1 MKSIIYALAF
11 TIMVNANVL
20 SQINEEWTFRYNGPV
35 NLDDY
40 AYVVKTDRSGNV
52 VIGGYSQEGIP
63 NRADYLVFKLSPNG
77 QLIWNKKYN
86 GTSNQ
91 DDFVR
96 DIEVDSLNNIYV
108 CGSSINIGTQN
119 DIVVLKY
126 SSSGDLIW
134 SRNFNG
140 NFNGNDYPS
149 DMIMDHGGSIYITG
163 YTESSQFNED
173 CVTVKYD
180 STGLLAW
187 SRIYNGQGGQQDRG
201 NKIIIGYDHN
211 IVITGTCFQ
220 QSTGFDFLTIKYD
233 GTGNIVWTKTFNN
246 EPDVSID
253 NGISLSKDV
262 NNNIFVT
269 GSCANS
275 VSFKSNVVTLK
286 YNPSGQLIWARR
298 FDGLGNDDDFP
309 VDIAVDNLN
318 NVIVGGITTG
328 INTSLDYLILKYSN
342 NGDSIWNRKYSG
354 PGSNDDILSCIT
366 IDRNNNIYVSGD
378 VFSSNS
384 DILTIKY
391 SSDGNIIWTK
401 PYNGTGNGSDICSSM
416 FIDSSYNIFI
426 AGTSLGT
433 GTNLD
438 AIAIKYSQPIG
449 ISQISTN
456 VPNGNVLYQN
466 YPNPFNPFTNIKFD
480 ISEESEIQLGIFDI
494 NGKEILRTSVKVQ
507 AGSYEYRFN
516 GSHLASG
523 IYFYKLKS
531 NSFIWVKKMII
542 VK

>member
-1 MKSIIYALAF
+1 
-11 TIMVNANVL
+11 MVNASVL
-20 SQINEEWTFRYNGPV
+20 SQVNEVWAFRYNGPV

-40 AYVVKTDRSGNV
+40 AYVVKNDRSGNV

-63 NRADYLVFKLSPNG
+63 NRADYLVFKLSNSG
-77 QLIWNKKYN
+77 QLIWSKKYN

-96 DIEVDSLNNIYV
+96 DIEIDSLNNIYV
-108 CGSSINIGTQN
+108 CGSSINTGSQN

-126 SSSGDLIW
+126 SPLGDLIW

-140 NFNGNDYPS
+140 VFNGNDYPS
-149 DMIMDHGGSIYITG
+149 DMTMDHEGNIYITG
-163 YTESSQFNED
+163 YSEISQFNED
-173 CVTVKYD
+173 CVTMKYD

-187 SRIYNGQGGQQDRG
+187 SQIYSGQGGQQDRG
-201 NKIIIGYDHN
+201 NKIIIGHDQN

-220 QSTGFDFLTIKYD
+220 QLTGFDFLTIKYD
-233 GTGNIVWTKTFNN
+233 GTGNVLWTKTFND
-246 EPDVSID
+246 EPDFSID
-253 NGISLSKDV
+253 NGISLSKDA

-275 VSFKSNVVTLK
+275 ITFKSNIVTLK
-286 YNPSGQLIWARR
+286 YDPSGQLLWARK
-298 FDGLGNDDDFP
+298 FNGLGNDDDFP
-309 VDIAVDNLN
+309 VDIVIDGLN
-318 NVIVGGITTG
+318 NIIVGGTTTG
-328 INTSLDYLILKYSN
+328 FNTSLDYLILKYTN

-354 PGSNDDILSCIT
+354 SGSNDDILSCII
-366 IDRNNNIYVSGD
+366 IDRNDNIYVSGD
-378 VFSSNS
+378 VYSSNS

-391 SSDGNIIWTK
+391 KSDGSIIWAK

-416 FIDSSYNIFI
+416 FIDSTFNIYI
-426 AGTSLGT
+426 VGTSLGN

-456 VPNGNVLYQN
+456 IPKGNALYQN

-480 ISEESEIQLGIFDI
+480 ISKDSEMQLRIFDI
-494 NGKEILRTSVKVQ
+494 TGKEILRIYENVR

-523 IYFYKLKS
+523 IYFYQLKS
-531 NSFIWVKKMII
+531 NDFIKVKKMII